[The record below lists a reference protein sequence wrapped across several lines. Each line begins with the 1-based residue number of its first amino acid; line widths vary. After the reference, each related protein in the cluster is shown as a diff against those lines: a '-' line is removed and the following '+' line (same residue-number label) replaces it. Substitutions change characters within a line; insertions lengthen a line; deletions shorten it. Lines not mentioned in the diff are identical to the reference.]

1 MSSAGRAIV
10 DVVPG
15 RALVR
20 RPRLFAALEAAYAVT
35 FRARRLPGE
44 RVADGTLAIVG
55 EGRTAMAVP
64 EAAPARP
71 VLVVDGGAPRTGPRE
86 DVTLARHPGLDR
98 RLHGVQ
104 LQDQPVAPPATNV
117 ALAHDRGGRPV
128 WTLGPGPVHRVG
140 TQLLE
145 LAPGLGLW
153 SLLSRQPLACLAL
166 VQFIRSLCEPFDWRP
181 PPLRA
186 AFTFDDPNLR
196 CVRYGFID
204 YATLLAAAEQGGWHA
219 AIATVPLDGPH
230 VNRRAAQM
238 FARHR
243 DRLSLLVHGND
254 HVREELRALREPA
267 AALAAAAQARRRAD
281 RLAQRAGVTVDRVMT
296 PPHGLCSEA
305 MARAIAAVG
314 FDALCAEHPLP
325 WTERLPD
332 DSLLAGWRPAE
343 FVGGC
348 AVIPRIPLG
357 SSRASIALRAFLD
370 HPLVIYGHHDD
381 VAGGLDRL
389 GEVAAFVGEL
399 GDARWC
405 PVGEIA
411 TGNFALRVQGDRAEL
426 RALSRRVRVQLPTPV
441 RELTVARPPDLRER
455 DALAGWSLDGG
466 EIRPFGEPATVTAA
480 GPAAIALH
488 GRDDVDP
495 AGVPAPRWRAG
506 PRLRRAATEARDR
519 AMPLTQRVRY
529 GASGTPGRT
538 TPRRASR

>member
-1 MSSAGRAIV
+1 MSSAGGAIV

-20 RPRLFAALEAAYAVT
+20 RPRLFAALEAAHAVR

-44 RVADGTLAIVG
+44 RAADGTLAILG
-55 EGRTAMAVP
+55 EGSTAMAVP

-86 DVTLARHPGLDR
+86 EVILARHSGLDR
-98 RLHGVQ
+98 RLHGAQ
-104 LQDQPVAPPATNV
+104 LRDLPVAPPGRGV
-117 ALAHDRGGRPV
+117 ALARDRNGRPA

-140 TQLLE
+140 TQLPE

-166 VQFIRSLCEPFDWRP
+166 VQFIRALCEPFDWSP

-186 AFTFDDPNLR
+186 AFAFDDPNLR
-196 CVRYGFID
+196 CARYGFID
-204 YATLLAAAEQGGWHA
+204 YAALLAAAEAGGWHA
-219 AIATVPLDGPH
+219 AIATVPLDGARA
-230 VNRRAAQM
+230 NRRVAKM
-238 FARHR
+238 FARRR

-267 AALAAAAQARRRAD
+267 AALAAAAQARRRAR
-281 RLAQRAGVTVDRVMT
+281 RLQQRAGVTVDRIMT
-296 PPHGLCSEA
+296 PPHGLCSEQ

-325 WTERLPD
+325 WTDRLPD

-389 GEVAAFVGEL
+389 AEVAAFVGEL

-405 PVGEIA
+405 PVGDIA
-411 TGNFALRVQGDRAEL
+411 TGNCALRVQGDRAEL
-426 RALSRRVRVQLPTPV
+426 RALSRRVAVQLPASV
-441 RELTVARPPDLRER
+441 RELSVVRPPDLRDR

-466 EIRPFGEPATVTAA
+466 PVRSFGEPASLTAG
-480 GPAAIALH
+480 GPVAITLH

-519 AMPLTQRVRY
+519 AMPLTVRVRA
-529 GASGTPGRT
+529 GAIGAA
-538 TPRRASR
+538 PRATSRRPAR